1 MMETYE
7 SVRYRI
13 LRFDEMP
20 PKEREEVYRLVWGL
34 RQLVSDN
41 KDALPKPGAALLHDS
56 LSHAVLVFIGIYERE
71 WERGSGDAT
80 PEQAQLEDVARR
92 RRNIIENTERISA

>member
-13 LRFDEMP
+13 LQFDEMP
-20 PKEREEVYRLVWGL
+20 PKEREEVYRKVWGL
-34 RQLVSDN
+34 RQLVQDK

-56 LSHAVLVFIGIYERE
+56 LSHAILAFIGTYERE
-71 WERGSGDAT
+71 WERSPGDAT

-92 RRNIIENTERISA
+92 RKNMIENTERISA